1 VYHRQSSGFWSPSR
15 INAFSDLALSSAIAS
30 PTASWKE
37 PRTHPRTTPLYDF
50 QATRVDIRQVVGRRC
65 RVVTLEQLEEV
76 SSPVDSSWTPTRR
89 VFGDTLDGYTRFLRL
104 IRVLESGDHFHDRTS
119 CWVCLVRHTCNGGWS
134 SKKRCSKERGK
145 MTR

>member
-1 VYHRQSSGFWSPSR
+1 VYHCQSGGFWSPR
-15 INAFSDLALSSAIAS
+15 VNAFSDLASPSAIA
-30 PTASWKE
+30 PLTASWKE

-50 QATRVDIRQVVGRRC
+50 QATRVDIRQVVGRCC

-89 VFGDTLDGYTRFLRL
+89 VFGDTLDGYIRFLRL

-119 CWVCLVRHTCNGGWS
+119 CRVRPVRRTCNGGWS
-134 SKKRCSKERGK
+134 SKKRCSGERGK
-145 MTR
+145 RTK